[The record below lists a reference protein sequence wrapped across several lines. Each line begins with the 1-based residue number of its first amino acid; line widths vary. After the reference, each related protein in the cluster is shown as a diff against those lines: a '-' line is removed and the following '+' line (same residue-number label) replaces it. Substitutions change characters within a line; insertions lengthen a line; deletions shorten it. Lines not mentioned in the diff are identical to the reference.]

1 MKYLCLKNPREG
13 ASANRRLAINQGD
26 SLGAGRLGD
35 QGALPKIGNYH
46 YVGCARK
53 FFDRWDFRAIHGACL
68 RS

>member
-35 QGALPKIGNYH
+35 EGALP
-46 YVGCARK
+46 
-53 FFDRWDFRAIHGACL
+53 
-68 RS
+68 